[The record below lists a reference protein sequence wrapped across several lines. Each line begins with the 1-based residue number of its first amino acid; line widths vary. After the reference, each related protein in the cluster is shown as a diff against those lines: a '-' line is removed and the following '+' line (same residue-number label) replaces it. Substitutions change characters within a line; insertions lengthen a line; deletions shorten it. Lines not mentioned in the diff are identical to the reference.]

1 MNKLT
6 LSKEGVDLLIVREG
20 KRNKAY
26 RDTKGIW
33 TIGVGHTGP
42 EVYDGL
48 YWTDGKVMRVFKE
61 DVKWAEEAVNTTT
74 YPLHQHQFDALV
86 SFVFNI
92 GATAWHRSTLKKL
105 LQLGNVEGAALQFD
119 RWVYPKEI
127 TGRRMSEKVQFK
139 GELNGPI

>member
-6 LSKEGVDLLIVREG
+6 LSKEGADLLVKREG
-20 KRNKAY
+20 LRLKAY
-26 RDTKGIW
+26 RDSKGIL

-42 EVYDGL
+42 DVSPTSVWSTE
-48 YWTDGKVMRVFKE
+48 KVMRVFKE

-105 LQLGNVEGAALQFD
+105 LQLGNVEGATLQFD

-127 TGRRMSEKVQFK
+127 TGRRMSEKAQFK
-139 GELNGPI
+139 GQ